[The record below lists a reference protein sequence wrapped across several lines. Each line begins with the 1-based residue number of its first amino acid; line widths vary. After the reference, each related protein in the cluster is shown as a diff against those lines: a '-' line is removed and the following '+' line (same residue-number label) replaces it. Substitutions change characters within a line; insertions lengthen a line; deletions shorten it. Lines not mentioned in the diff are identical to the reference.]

1 MLWYPEGAYWVI
13 TAGFMSGGA
22 GLIRYILRTGIHGLD
37 TDFELLGHNGIVG
50 VWGGGGCIEICHIVL
65 ALHCCLI
72 NSVPIASYRSSA
84 E

>member
-1 MLWYPEGAYWVI
+1 MLWYPEGAYWI
-13 TAGFMSGGA
+13 NTAGFMSGGA

-50 VWGGGGCIEICHIVL
+50 V
-65 ALHCCLI
+65 
-72 NSVPIASYRSSA
+72 NSVSIASYRSSA

>member
-1 MLWYPEGAYWVI
+1 
-13 TAGFMSGGA
+13 MSGGA

-37 TDFELLGHNGIVG
+37 SDFELLGHNGIVG
-50 VWGGGGCIEICHIVL
+50 VWGGVSRYVCTGLTLLFE
-65 ALHCCLI
+65 